1 MACKMDGIDPKGVNW
16 KIVQIYE
23 VEYIFSLSPFFRVLK
38 PLSFVHVVQLNHP
51 QIEAVDL

>member
-1 MACKMDGIDPKGVNW
+1 MDGIDPKGVNW

-51 QIEAVDL
+51 QIAAVDL